1 MAIIDLRNVTIVI
14 QDGYEGG
21 SYPFT
26 PWLVNHP
33 VVNMGF
39 LVAAVANTGFAVN
52 NSGGYTAGTTTIT
65 VGTGTGIIQTG
76 ATFTIAGETGSP
88 VHKVT
93 SHVETLG
100 DTTSLT
106 FTTAIATGGVTDT
119 SALTIVPA
127 FPPGATTMA
136 IDTGTDTI
144 TTGST
149 FTVAGETGSPVHT
162 VTSHTETLSA
172 TTSVTFAPA
181 IASGGVLDEAAL
193 TVRAAY
199 VIGATTL
206 AVDSGTGSLVD
217 GDTFTIAGETGL
229 PVHTVTGHSETLA
242 NTTSITFSPATV
254 TATLDDTVITVLPH
268 SQTVHIGEGN
278 MTYSEKRKIKY
289 VTDRGILNTVKLEE
303 DQPLEAKLAY
313 EWDFL
318 TSSISEGIP
327 TTEDVFKF
335 RNLCANWVSTSPDKC
350 EIPCVDIVLY
360 NTPPCNGVSAE
371 QIILHMFRWEDLAH
385 DPKAGTV
392 DVTGKCN
399 TLTALVSRIPT

>member
-26 PWLVNHP
+26 PWLANP
-33 VVNMGF
+33 P
-39 LVAAVANTGFAVN
+39 ANTGFLVN
-52 NSGGYTAGTTTIT
+52 NVGGYTTQSTMLID
-65 VGTGTGIIQTG
+65 TGTSVIQDG
-76 ATFTIAGETGSP
+76 ATFTVVGDTAGT
-88 VHKVT
+88 HTVT
-93 SHVETLG
+93 AHVETLG
-100 DTTSLT
+100 NTTSIT
-106 FTTAIATGGVTDT
+106 FTPALSGTIADDAVI
-119 SALTIVPA
+119 TIVAAYPT
-127 FPPGATTMA
+127 GTTTMA
-136 IDTGTDTI
+136 
-144 TTGST
+144 
-149 FTVAGETGSPVHT
+149 
-162 VTSHTETLSA
+162 
-172 TTSVTFAPA
+172 
-181 IASGGVLDEAAL
+181 
-193 TVRAAY
+193 
-199 VIGATTL
+199 
-206 AVDSGTGSLVD
+206 VDGGTGLLAD
-217 GDTFTIAGETGL
+217 GDTFTISTETGTPL
-229 PVHTVTGHSETLA
+229 HTVSAHSETLG
-242 NTTSITFSPATV
+242 NTTSITFAPSLASAV
-254 TATLDDTVITVLPH
+254 LDDTTITILPH

-371 QIILHMFRWEDLAH
+371 QIVLHMFRWEDLAH

>member
-21 SYPFT
+21 TYPFT
-26 PWLVNHP
+26 PWLVN
-33 VVNMGF
+33 NG
-39 LVAAVANTGFAVN
+39 
-52 NSGGYTAGTTTIT
+52 GGY
-65 VGTGTGIIQTG
+65 
-76 ATFTIAGETGSP
+76 
-88 VHKVT
+88 
-93 SHVETLG
+93 
-100 DTTSLT
+100 
-106 FTTAIATGGVTDT
+106 
-119 SALTIVPA
+119 SAA
-127 FPPGATTMA
+127 ATTMT
-136 IDTGTDTI
+136 IDGGTGALAD
-144 TTGST
+144 GDT
-149 FTVAGETGSPVHT
+149 FTVTGEASPLPIHT
-162 VTSHTETLSA
+162 VSAHTETLGN
-172 TTSVTFAPA
+172 TTSVTFTPA
-181 IASGGVLDEAAL
+181 LSGSVADDAL
-193 TVRAAY
+193 
-199 VIGATTL
+199 
-206 AVDSGTGSLVD
+206 
-217 GDTFTIAGETGL
+217 
-229 PVHTVTGHSETLA
+229 
-242 NTTSITFSPATV
+242 
-254 TATLDDTVITVLPH
+254 ITVLPH

-318 TSSISEGIP
+318 TSSISEGVP

-371 QIILHMFRWEDLAH
+371 QIVLHMFRWEDLAH